1 MKQAKNGS
9 AFYYFFMNR
18 TYFFRTFL
26 LSILLLLTQ
35 VTFAITEIGG
45 IYYSLD
51 GVNHVASV
59 YSGRF
64 VAGDVVIPSVVA
76 DEYGTTY
83 RVIKI
88 QSGAFSN
95 NNNIVSVTIPLSIT
109 EIGKN
114 AFDECKQ
121 LININIPTS
130 IKEIEE
136 NTFRGCSSLKKIDL
150 PNTVTSIGWGAFA
163 GSGIRNFIFPSEIA
177 IIGDN
182 VFQNCTNLEEISWP
196 EKITSIGKQTFD
208 NCTNLKLIIL
218 PKTITNIEEMAFT
231 NSGITSIEI
240 PEKVKKIKEAC
251 FMGCSQLV
259 QIDFN
264 AIDSIDGSAFY
275 GCSSL
280 QKLVF
285 PKSLTYIE
293 GGAFAESGVS
303 EVTFLSTKKLQIG
316 QAAFRKCKNLSK
328 VNFPTS
334 PLEMDLIVFGECSA
348 LREVILP
355 ASLVACSSAFSG
367 SGLQK
372 VTFQEGSITV
382 PNGAF
387 NRCKNLTEVI
397 LPQSVDT
404 IGGAAFLGCTS
415 LREINLPKKLK
426 ILRDAAFMYSGLKKI
441 KIPDGVDTLGI
452 QTFQYCTELAEVT
465 LPANLKVIHQEC
477 FDSCISLREIH
488 LPEKTEYL
496 GWGCFNS
503 TKLSYIK
510 LPSSV
515 NKVSECLFRNCSD
528 LQYIDV
534 DSENE
539 NFASKDGILYNKDF
553 SELIEASGTIVEC
566 IIPSTVVTIGH
577 NALWGR
583 KLLKRIVMPMN
594 IKSIGGGVF
603 KDCENLLEIYCYAAN
618 PPKTNST
625 RDWAIGSK
633 YILVSSFDDAPT
645 SSCTLYVPSN
655 VLASYQKNDEWS
667 KWRNVE
673 PIDVVVFDN
682 IQYELDNTNKEA
694 TLLYSDK
701 DENVEIPKT
710 IKKNETIYWVTR
722 VHAGCFEG
730 NKNIKSVKIPT
741 TVSELGKGCF
751 SGCSALNLLVF
762 YNDEK
767 SNMLAR
773 SVDSQKASLKIIE
786 DYCFEGCSSLTA
798 LELPSSTEYIGISA
812 FSGCSSLS
820 MLKCNAETPPT
831 TCADDFGN
839 TSFKGAPTDLCK
851 VVVPEKSIEAYRQNS
866 EWSKWISLSD
876 IGAGISDVYFE
887 NGIHVTASQGR
898 LLISGAR
905 DNDIVNVY
913 TMDGRNV
920 VKTTDKVISHLT
932 SGIYIVSIR
941 NQRFKIKL

>member
-1 MKQAKNGS
+1 MINKMDYDCDEVSHTATLQQSWG
-9 AFYYFFMNR
+9 
-18 TYFFRTFL
+18 
-26 LSILLLLTQ
+26 
-35 VTFAITEIGG
+35 IGG
-45 IYYSLD
+45 
-51 GVNHVASV
+51 NVA
-59 YSGRF
+59 
-64 VAGDVVIPSVVA
+64 IPSLVT
-76 DEYGTTY
+76 DEDGISY

-88 QSGAFSN
+88 GDGAFAGNSN
-95 NNNIVSVTIPLSIT
+95 VITITIPQSITLIGKRAFSGCKKLSSISIPTSITRIEEETFSDCESLQQIDLPNTITSMGEFAFARTGISESFKFPEKVDKIAPYMFQGCKNLRQINIPETIT
-109 EIGKN
+109 EIGEGTFGYS
-114 AFDECKQ
+114 A
-121 LININIPTS
+121 LTS
-130 IKEIEE
+130 ISLPRSVTKIGNYCFGNCEKLSYVGFNSVQEIEDYA
-136 NTFRGCSSLKKIDL
+136 FCGCSSLK
-150 PNTVTSIGWGAFA
+150 T
-163 GSGIRNFIFPSEIA
+163 
-177 IIGDN
+177 
-182 VFQNCTNLEEISWP
+182 
-196 EKITSIGKQTFD
+196 
-208 NCTNLKLIIL
+208 LIL
-218 PKTITNIEEMAFT
+218 
-231 NSGITSIEI
+231 
-240 PEKVKKIKEAC
+240 
-251 FMGCSQLV
+251 
-259 QIDFN
+259 
-264 AIDSIDGSAFY
+264 
-275 GCSSL
+275 
-280 QKLVF
+280 
-285 PKSLTYIE
+285 PKSLTLI
-293 GGAFAESGVS
+293 GARAFTESGVKD
-303 EVTFLSTKKLQIG
+303 VTFQSANKVTLDYG
-316 QAAFRKCKNLSK
+316 VFEKCDSLSK
-328 VNFPTS
+328 VTFPS
-334 PLEMDLIVFGECSA
+334 VPLKIGQRAFGMCSS
-348 LREVILP
+348 LKEIELP
-355 ASLVACSSAFSG
+355 ASLISCSSAFAG

-372 VTFQEGSITV
+372 VKLKDGLKNV
-382 PNGAF
+382 PSGAF
-387 NRCKNLTEVI
+387 IECKKLTDI
-397 LPQSVDT
+397 IIPQSVDT
-404 IGGAAFLGCTS
+404 IGVAAFYGCTS

-426 ILRDAAFMYSGLKKI
+426 IIRDAAFIYSGLKKI
-441 KIPDGVDTLGI
+441 KIPDMVDTLGI
-452 QTFQYCTELAEVT
+452 QTFQYCTELAKVA

-515 NKVSECLFRNCSD
+515 NKVSDCLFRNCSD

-539 NFASKDGILYNKDF
+539 KYASKDGILYNKDF

-583 KLLKRIVMPMN
+583 KLLKRLVMPMN

-730 NKNIKSVKIPT
+730 NKNLKSVKIPT